1 MPFRALLIVSLCF
14 LLLGIAYLADTS
26 KLPLGSAAK
35 PGAGLF
41 PLLVGTSLLGLS
53 LILFIRSL
61 QGKGILEKDQEPFP
75 EGRDRRRVLAVAVTL
90 ALFGLLLNPLGYGL
104 CSAALMAAILR
115 LLGLRSWG
123 RIVLISFVTAALS
136 FCLFDFLLGIPLP
149 KGVFLS

>member
-1 MPFRALLIVSLCF
+1 MSFRALPIVSLCF
-14 LLLGIAYLADTS
+14 LLLGIAYLADNS

-41 PLLVGTSLLGLS
+41 PLLVGISLLGLS
-53 LILFIRSL
+53 LALFIWSL
-61 QGKGILEKDQEPFP
+61 EEKGISEKDQEPFP
-75 EGRDRRRVLAVAVTL
+75 EGNDRRRVLAVAVAL
-90 ALFGLLLNPLGYGL
+90 ALFALLLNPMGYGL

-123 RIVLISFVTAALS
+123 RIILISIVAAAVS
-136 FCLFDFLLGIPLP
+136 YYLFDFLLGVPLP